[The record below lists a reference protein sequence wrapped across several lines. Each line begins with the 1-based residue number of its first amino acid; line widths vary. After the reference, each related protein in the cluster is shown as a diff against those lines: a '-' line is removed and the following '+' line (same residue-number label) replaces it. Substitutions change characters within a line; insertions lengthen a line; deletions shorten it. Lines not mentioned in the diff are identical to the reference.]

1 MVSVDFVFGAF
12 PGEALGR
19 EEGERKHVSCRPGKT
34 DPGDHAF
41 LIALRLCPSS
51 AIGWGLLVAAACP
64 PFLGKPGVNTCSSP
78 REAWGP
84 RGKLRTRDGKSI
96 PHKPRCRSYTGR
108 AQKRMSGRV
117 GGVLVVVNQ
126 G

>member
-41 LIALRLCPSS
+41 LIALRLGPSS

-84 RGKLRTRDGKSI
+84 RGKLYEPETERAFRINRGVGLTLGA
-96 PHKPRCRSYTGR
+96 PRSE
-108 AQKRMSGRV
+108 
-117 GGVLVVVNQ
+117 
-126 G
+126 